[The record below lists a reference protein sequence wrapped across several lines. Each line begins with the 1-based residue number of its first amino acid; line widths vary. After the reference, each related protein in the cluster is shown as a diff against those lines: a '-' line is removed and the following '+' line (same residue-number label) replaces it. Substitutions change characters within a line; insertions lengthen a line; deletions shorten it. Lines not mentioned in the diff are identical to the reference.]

1 MIGKRAATRWR
12 ANGGERDGTTMAS
25 STAATTGERPSGP
38 RRGTPARVAYLY
50 NEHVVA
56 TGRENAFLVAAAFLI
71 AFGVVRF
78 ITHSIRAH
86 RLRWLFHDVQTANGP
101 HIHHL
106 VFGIVGLLAVG
117 YIATAFPPQRP
128 WLKRLLAIAFGISA
142 ALTLDEF
149 ALWLNLQDVYWTRQG
164 RESVD
169 AVMVFGAL
177 AALAAAGRAFARAMW
192 HDFCLI
198 VRDVVRLTFANRQ
211 AK

>member
-1 MIGKRAATRWR
+1 MATS
-12 ANGGERDGTTMAS
+12 AVTTAD
-25 STAATTGERPSGP
+25 ERPSEP

-56 TGRENAFLVAAAFLI
+56 TGRENAFLVAVAFLI
-71 AFGVVRF
+71 TFGVVRF

-86 RLRWLFHDVQTANGP
+86 RLRWLFHNVQTANGP

-106 VFGIVGLLAVG
+106 VFGIIGLLAVG
-117 YIATAFPPQRP
+117 YIATAFPLQRP
-128 WLKRLLAIAFGISA
+128 WIKRLLAIAFGISA

-149 ALWLNLQDVYWTRQG
+149 ALWLNLQDVYWTKQG

-192 HDFCLI
+192 HDFRLI
-198 VRDVVRLTFANRQ
+198 VRDALHLAFARH
-211 AK
+211 

>member
-1 MIGKRAATRWR
+1 
-12 ANGGERDGTTMAS
+12 MAS
-25 STAATTGERPSGP
+25 SAAAAAGEHPSGP
-38 RRGTPARVAYLY
+38 KRGTPARVAYLY
-50 NEHVVA
+50 SEHIVA

-71 AFGVVRF
+71 TFGVVRF

-86 RLRWLFHDVQTANGP
+86 RLSWLFHNVQTANGP

-106 VFGIVGLLAVG
+106 VFGIIGLLVVG
-117 YIATAFPPQRP
+117 YIATAFAPQRP

-149 ALWLNLQDVYWTRQG
+149 ALWLNLQDVYWSKQG

-192 HDFCLI
+192 HDFRLI
-198 VRDVVRLTFANRQ
+198 VRDALQLAFVRR
-211 AK
+211 